1 MIKKVGKP
9 EAVAADAAYKIPAIT
24 SYLIE
29 NEMTPALPYTR
40 PRTKEGFFRKDENY
54 IRCHEFKENGQLDLA
69 RSRNGLNDGLEEVY
83 YSL

>member
-1 MIKKVGKP
+1 MRNVKKHRTLIQERLQEEMNQDNMKNTEKMPIAG
-9 EAVAADAAYKIPAIT
+9 DA
-24 SYLIE
+24 
-29 NEMTPALPYTR
+29 
-40 PRTKEGFFRKDENY
+40 Y